1 MPLMVL
7 PDYLALVS
15 RLGYQLKAGQFLIE
29 FTVFGGYASLN
40 PPDKLTLVLENC
52 SVD

>member
-1 MPLMVL
+1 MRIQQTIPLTIQ
-7 PDYLALVS
+7 
-15 RLGYQLKAGQFLIE
+15 GYQLKAGQFLIE

-52 SVD
+52 RVD